1 MTCFKICSAVSAKC
15 FENKRS
21 HSIYSFIYL
30 FIIGIAPALEKLRT
44 LGKRLIFVTNNS
56 EYSRKSLGAKIRTL
70 AGFEPRDN
78 ELFPVARCAAI
89 YLKHVAKLQGKC
101 YVIGDQG
108 TDLLFDYVLDIV
120 AHWLEHLAF
129 NAEVPS
135 STAAA
140 VAFLHNDVLGH
151 VR

>member
-1 MTCFKICSAVSAKC
+1 MK
-15 FENKRS
+15 S
-21 HSIYSFIYL
+21 HFIL
-30 FIIGIAPALEKLRT
+30 NFCLLGIAPALEKLRA
-44 LGKRLIFVTNNS
+44 LGKRLVFVTNNS

-108 TDLLFDYVLDIV
+108 RKFFFGQFTCDFCNRSDM
-120 AHWLEHLAF
+120 
-129 NAEVPS
+129 
-135 STAAA
+135 
-140 VAFLHNDVLGH
+140 
-151 VR
+151 

>member
-1 MTCFKICSAVSAKC
+1 MTCFKICCAVSAKC
-15 FENKRS
+15 CENKSS
-21 HSIYSFIYL
+21 HSIYLFIYL
-30 FIIGIAPALEKLRT
+30 FIIGIAPALEKLQT

-108 TDLLFDYVLDIV
+108 TDFLFDYVLDVV
-120 AHWLEHLAF
+120 A
-129 NAEVPS
+129 
-135 STAAA
+135 
-140 VAFLHNDVLGH
+140 
-151 VR
+151 